1 MAAFQQQSSLDILEA
16 EWDSLQQ
23 GNSTVTAYYAKFV
36 ELCTAVQ
43 ADIDSAFV
51 VRKFLRKLNPLLHTH
66 LIIHYGSRVRLEA
79 VALGDI
85 HSIAQQFEAAVL
97 QQSKTVQVVRQP
109 LQCSFCQLP
118 GHSVQTCY
126 KKRNANSNRQN
137 TTNSKTITHTNS
149 HNTII
154 LNLIIF
160 PL

>member
-1 MAAFQQQSSLDILEA
+1 MGVGCG
-16 EWDSLQQ
+16 W
-23 GNSTVTAYYAKFV
+23 
-36 ELCTAVQ
+36 
-43 ADIDSAFV
+43 
-51 VRKFLRKLNPLLHTH
+51 RH
-66 LIIHYGSRVRLEA
+66 A

-160 PL
+160 PCTNYTNHTTINYTPYYYYRYSHYYY